1 MNVLILDRS
10 ELARVVKA
18 ILNSH
23 EHRSFQSRS
32 LDGAERIL
40 RRESV
45 DAIVL
50 NVGSMGRCS
59 AQWVRTWL
67 WGRRPSPRI
76 VVIAAEELEA
86 DERALLEVYHATLL
100 EPPITPRLL
109 LNALG
114 EARHGA
120 RPKRRPIS
128 RRFRGTI
135 KPAKPST
142 DD

>member
-23 EHRSFQSRS
+23 EHRSLQARS
-32 LDGAERIL
+32 LDAAERIL
-40 RRESV
+40 RRETV

-50 NVGSMGRCS
+50 NVGSMGPRS
-59 AQWVRTWL
+59 ALWVRTWL
-67 WGRRPSPRI
+67 WGQRPSPRI
-76 VVIAAEELEA
+76 VVIAAEELET
-86 DERALLEVYHATLL
+86 DERALLEVYRATLL

-114 EARHGA
+114 EARHGTG
-120 RPKRRPIS
+120 PKRRPLS
-128 RRFRGTI
+128 KRFPGTI
-135 KPAKPST
+135 KPAQPPT